1 MEVKNS
7 MDWAI
12 AKAEL
17 LASFNKA
24 TGNNFSNRQHATKL
38 LRRIEGKV
46 RRLSYAEL
54 NSRRHN
60 IGANLRNVQE
70 ATMEVNKE
78 IHDLENWL
86 LLLMLSK

>member
-12 AKAEL
+12 TKANL
-17 LASFNKA
+17 LVSLNKA
-24 TGNNFSNRQHATKL
+24 TDDNFANRQQATKL

-46 RRLSYAEL
+46 RHLSYAEL

>member
-7 MDWAI
+7 IDWAM
-12 AKAEL
+12 AKAKL
-17 LASFNKA
+17 LVSVNKA
-24 TGNNFSNRQHATKL
+24 TDNNFTNRQQATKL
-38 LRRIEGKV
+38 MRRIESKV
-46 RRLSYAEL
+46 RQLSYAEL

-70 ATMEVNKE
+70 ATMEVNRE